1 MCELD
6 FARFQASAAVRFRP
20 SLFRNVMR
28 RRLVLGYE
36 HFGETYLSL
45 SDVSVKHNFIMFII
59 VLGQH
64 VSILA
69 K

>member
-1 MCELD
+1 MMVCELD
-6 FARFQASAAVRFRP
+6 FARFQASGMVRFRP

-45 SDVSVKHNFIMFII
+45 E
-59 VLGQH
+59 
-64 VSILA
+64 
-69 K
+69 